1 MFDEKNP
8 GFFSELIMMD
18 VPAQVSLTSKK
29 QILSVVAYQMTL
41 LIAFLLF
48 QSVGKYLTQK
58 VMIFFK
64 HNPPYFQK
72 VNSCQN
78 YPYYYMYR
86 NKILSALKIQ
96 KPYLA
101 GYKPS
106 GPVVYLYT

>member
-1 MFDEKNP
+1 
-8 GFFSELIMMD
+8 MD

-58 VMIFFK
+58 VMVFFK

-101 GYKPS
+101 SYKPS
-106 GPVVYLYT
+106 GPVVYLYA